1 MCIIG
6 WSGDMR
12 MRYGINMRSS
22 SQLLPVVEVKIVVVV
37 VDDGDGNGEYEKWSC
52 DEIKRERECVWERDN
67 GKKIENIYRLS
78 LYLQFSVMVT

>member
-52 DEIKRERECVWERDN
+52 DEIKRERVCVRERQR
-67 GKKIENIYRLS
+67 KKNRK
-78 LYLQFSVMVT
+78 YLQVVSLLTI